1 MFVVL
6 VYVKLN
12 GVWKE
17 KYFVV
22 KVFGYEFVSYV
33 SFYVIVLNDGWIGEN
48 VFLFEDNIIQLFVL
62 IGNNVILWSGN
73 YIGYY
78 LMIYD
83 YCFLVFYIVVF
94 GGVVIEE

>member
-48 VFLFEDNIIQLFVL
+48 VFLFEDNII
-62 IGNNVILWSGN
+62 
-73 YIGYY
+73 
-78 LMIYD
+78 
-83 YCFLVFYIVVF
+83 
-94 GGVVIEE
+94 